1 MAKRDEYFENASETV
16 LRFLREGYGPKP
28 YISTGLAVVP
38 GDLAHEGRYLPLL
51 NYSTKLPWQERFDK
65 WERWT
70 AAVPQWNTESKAQQ
84 VTIPADILPFEL
96 KDEKAA
102 GELESGTL
110 VENSRG
116 WPAEPQT
123 STNVTFGHV
132 VFARQEQE
140 QSVVSPR
147 LPPQLDTSLSR
158 SFAPVLPAL
167 GSLNLP
173 NNLHEEGLWHTI
185 TVIRFVP
192 SADLSPELIA
202 SVPILELRVEA
213 DHAEIKGLTS
223 LRAIKD
229 TFTGDV
235 LFPAAAVD
243 ARLVQQRSFSLPGAS
258 IERHVPAIITF
269 LSKSDLR
276 PWHGTLNT
284 PPVLLGVD
292 LPPHLFTPPASTTDT
307 TTTTTTTP
315 ASTPEG
321 EEETTDAAPAQVKVD
336 YTLASIEVQRTVT
349 AEYASLKLRYTSI
362 QAGQR
367 GGERSELSLE
377 AVRVAPQADVEPET
391 SDVYD
396 LVDEGDDGR
405 AVGFSSHVKNQ
416 PKVASFRLA
425 EAEAAALAK
434 PVELDEFLR
443 TASGIVHEKGRL
455 KWHAKRS

>member
-1 MAKRDEYFENASETV
+1 MPKRDEYFENASETV
-16 LRFLREGYGPKP
+16 LRFLREAYGRKSCL
-28 YISTGLAVVP
+28 STALAVVP
-38 GDLAHEGRYLPLL
+38 GDLAHQGRYLPLL
-51 NYSTKLPWQERFDK
+51 NCSAKFPWQERFDK

-84 VTIPADILPFEL
+84 VTIPVDILPFKL
-96 KDEKAA
+96 NNEKAA
-102 GELESGTL
+102 GELEFVTPGDNSG
-110 VENSRG
+110 G
-116 WPAEPQT
+116 WPAEPHTDT
-123 STNVTFGHV
+123 SVTFGHV

-140 QSVVSPR
+140 QSAVSPSR
-147 LPPQLDTSLSR
+147 PPQLNTSLSR
-158 SFAPVLPAL
+158 SFVPVLPAL

-192 SADLSPELIA
+192 SPDLSPELIA
-202 SVPILELRVEA
+202 SAPNLELRVEA
-213 DHAEIKGLTS
+213 DHAEVKGLVS
-223 LRAIKD
+223 LRAVKD
-229 TFTGDV
+229 TFRGDV

-243 ARLVQQRSFSLPGAS
+243 ARFVQQRSFSLPGTS
-258 IERHVPAIITF
+258 IEQHVPAMINF

-284 PPVLLGVD
+284 PPVLLGVE
-292 LPPHLFTPPASTTDT
+292 LPPHLFTSDT
-307 TTTTTTTP
+307 TITSATT
-315 ASTPEG
+315 S
-321 EEETTDAAPAQVKVD
+321 EEETTDAPTQVKVD
-336 YTLASIEVQRTVT
+336 YNLASIEVQRTVT

-377 AVRVAPQADVEPET
+377 AVRVAPQPDIEPEA

-396 LVDEGDDGR
+396 LVDEEVDR
-405 AVGFSSHVKNQ
+405 TVGFSSHIKNS
-416 PKVASFRLA
+416 PKASFRLA

-443 TASGIVHEKGRL
+443 AASGIVNERGRL